1 MQTPRAARRG
11 DTFRGQC
18 EILCLEWSIGFETDG
33 VTTIAKV
40 KRRTAPSANRTALQ
54 SVVFKVNDRKVFT
67 VAAVLPLEMEGG
79 FVFAMLSCKVKFAE
93 DMAPILALDWALSW
107 REEAAFVFMTEYF
120 HCRHSLRG

>member
-1 MQTPRAARRG
+1 MQTSWAARRW
-11 DTFRGQC
+11 DTFRGQG
-18 EILCLEWSIGFETDG
+18 EILCLEWGIGFETDG

-40 KRRTAPSANRTALQ
+40 KSRTAPSANRTALQ

-79 FVFAMLSCKVKFAE
+79 VVFAMLPRKVQFAE
-93 DMAPILALDWALSW
+93 HMASILALDWALSW

-120 HCRHSLRG
+120 HCRHSLR

>member
-1 MQTPRAARRG
+1 MQTSRAARRG

-40 KRRTAPSANRTALQ
+40 KNRTAPGANRTALQ

-79 FVFAMLSCKVKFAE
+79 VVFAMLPRKVQFAE
-93 DMAPILALDWALSW
+93 HMASILALDWALSW

-120 HCRHSLRG
+120 HCRHSLRR